1 MAALS
6 PAEVDRLACDGRIER
21 VAPRAIVRLDAAAV
35 TIVAEG
41 WVRVFRDAAFV
52 RDVTLGLAGPG
63 EVLAPGTLF
72 GDRSAESGAEA
83 ITGGAVLAVAPDAM
97 ARYAETA
104 PGLYAA
110 LARSL
115 ARRTLRVQRKL
126 EAFSRA
132 TVEARVAGALLEI
145 AEDAGIALGA
155 GAFRLD
161 LPLSQEDLAALAGTT
176 RESCSTTVAAFARGG
191 LVRGT
196 RLRGLV
202 LVDPA
207 RLAELAAVDFRLP

>member
-1 MAALS
+1 MRALS
-6 PAEVDRLACDGRIER
+6 PAEVERLAGEGRIER
-21 VAPRAIVRLDAAAV
+21 VARREVVPLDAATAAV
-35 TIVAEG
+35 VVDG
-41 WVRVFRDAAFV
+41 WLRVFRNAAFV

-72 GDRSAESGAEA
+72 GDRSAESGAQA
-83 ITGGAVLAVAPDAM
+83 LTGACVLVVAPAAI
-97 ARYAETA
+97 ARHFEAS
-104 PGLYAA
+104 PGSYAA

-115 ARRTLRVQRKL
+115 ARRTVRVQRKL

-145 AEDAGIALGA
+145 AEDAGTPLGG
-155 GAFRLD
+155 GAIRLD

-176 RESCSTTVAAFARGG
+176 RESCSTAVAAFGRGG
-191 LVRGT
+191 LIRGS

-202 LVDPA
+202 LADPA
-207 RLAELAAVDFRLP
+207 RLADLAAVDFRPP